1 MVPKAPPLPGD
12 DGSRLNDHE
21 WLSPP
26 GPDPCEPGPEEAIG
40 GLESRPFH
48 RSLADGQLVTKG
60 EDFELQGGA
69 GAKAGTEEREEGGE
83 D

>member
-1 MVPKAPPLPGD
+1 MWPPSGELTD
-12 DGSRLNDHE
+12 DGSWLHDDQRL
-21 WLSPP
+21 PP
-26 GPDPCEPGPEEAIG
+26 TGPEPRQSGPEEAIG